1 VGSTLEI
8 ERDGAVRVVRMTRP
22 EHRNA
27 INRELHRELAEVW
40 SRLAVDP
47 DVKAV
52 VLCGAGGFFSA
63 GGDADWLYELAT
75 DQLERARTFEEAKH
89 LVSAMLRFPMP
100 IVAALDG
107 AAVGLGSSM
116 VSLCDLVIMGE
127 NAFIADPHVALGV
140 VAGDGAVATW
150 PFLMS
155 MMRAKEYLFTG
166 ARINARAAVQLGLA
180 TRVVPADAVLSEA
193 SKLAHELARL
203 PAIAL
208 RATKRALNMQIE
220 RASIGVLDYATAAEG
235 ETFTFPEIHQKL
247 AAMGKRSR

>member
-1 VGSTLEI
+1 VTRPGPLGQEGSVRVGSTLEI

-140 VAGDGAVATW
+140 VAGDGAVATGTT
-150 PFLMS
+150 S
-155 MMRAKEYLFTG
+155 TG
-166 ARINARAAVQLGLA
+166 NRR
-180 TRVVPADAVLSEA
+180 R
-193 SKLAHELARL
+193 LARTIEQPNDCLLNL
-203 PAIAL
+203 P
-208 RATKRALNMQIE
+208 
-220 RASIGVLDYATAAEG
+220 
-235 ETFTFPEIHQKL
+235 
-247 AAMGKRSR
+247 